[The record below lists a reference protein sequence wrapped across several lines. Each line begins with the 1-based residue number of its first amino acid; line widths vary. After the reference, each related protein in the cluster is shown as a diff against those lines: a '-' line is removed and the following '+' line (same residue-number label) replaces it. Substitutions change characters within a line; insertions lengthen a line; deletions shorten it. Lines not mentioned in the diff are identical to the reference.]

1 MVRPVNQCRTEI
13 FRLPGELRRGPGV
26 RVVAVAEHRDIDEVS
41 RRGTL
46 SDLGVDVR
54 QIDPL
59 INPAPDPV
67 FADIGNFRRAI
78 GCGHAIAVRSTRS
91 WREMDSN
98 LRYAGTVHPV
108 SAAVVPLG
116 CLGRVHVAAT
126 ALMAGCPFKAQLR
139 QSGARATSNTRTG
152 APCLMRWASG
162 VSVTLDTRFQWLSRL
177 EAVGRLRPL
186 KALCAFEAARVT

>member
-1 MVRPVNQCRTEI
+1 VVRPVNQCRTEI

-41 RRGTL
+41 RRGIL
-46 SDLGVDVR
+46 PDLGVDVR

-59 INPAPDPV
+59 SIQRPTRSSPASAT
-67 FADIGNFRRAI
+67 FGRAI

-98 LRYAGTVHPV
+98 LRYPGTVHPV

-126 ALMAGCPFKAQLR
+126 ALMAGRPFK
-139 QSGARATSNTRTG
+139 
-152 APCLMRWASG
+152 
-162 VSVTLDTRFQWLSRL
+162 RFR
-177 EAVGRLRPL
+177 
-186 KALCAFEAARVT
+186 